1 MRSFRLFETSS
12 QISYRHPTAT
22 NYPRCPRSDFDAVP
36 RVVHSIPNSPRGLIA
51 GWSPAIHMVTDV
63 YVESS
68 VARIPATGALSS
80 LNSVPNRHSI
90 HYNSLITPGE
100 FISPW
105 ESHYGTRLLC
115 GCGSASV
122 SSSCQL
128 MLLSRIYPPHGL
140 GEGTGIYKIL
150 YATISCSSLLQWRI
164 RAWEQEGRARC
175 QVSCGVSVSAGPPRS
190 HGLPE
195 DVQHLVDQI
204 YNHCSK
210 IHVAKVRL
218 FPSFIFSMLTAPST
232 PSSKQAGTSR
242 LTGLCNDL
250 TKHYEDIRR
259 LVYRSS

>member
-1 MRSFRLFETSS
+1 MNGSMPRCRSRAPIGSKANDSLRLRKTFHLIDGRCHRHRFIGRPAREAMMRPFRLFETSS

-51 GWSPAIHMVTDV
+51 GWSPAIHMITDV

-140 GEGTGIYKIL
+140 GEGTGIYTIL

-164 RAWEQEGRARC
+164 RAWEQEGRA
-175 QVSCGVSVSAGPPRS
+175 
-190 HGLPE
+190 
-195 DVQHLVDQI
+195 
-204 YNHCSK
+204 
-210 IHVAKVRL
+210 
-218 FPSFIFSMLTAPST
+218 
-232 PSSKQAGTSR
+232 
-242 LTGLCNDL
+242 
-250 TKHYEDIRR
+250 
-259 LVYRSS
+259 